1 MDKKEKDILE
11 KVNKLLESEGK
22 DSKELNISNTEL
34 LNDFLLPALKS
45 SKDVLGSIYAFDS
58 RERSGLLGNI
68 KSKVQRKII
77 NTVINVVEKQ
87 SMRQQKFNDLMYKSI
102 EILIEENSSLKK
114 K

>member
-1 MDKKEKDILE
+1 MDNKEKDILE
-11 KVNKLLESEGK
+11 KVNKILESEGK
-22 DSKELNISNTEL
+22 DGKELNISKDEL
-34 LNDFLLPALKS
+34 LRDFILPALKS

-58 RERSGLLGNI
+58 RERSGLLGGI

-87 SMRQQKFNDLMYKSI
+87 SMRQQKFNDLMYKAI
-102 EILIEENSSLKK
+102 EILIEENNNLKK